1 MTPLPFQAIA
11 FDIDDTLS
19 VSKQSLQPAL
29 AQLLVKLSFLIP
41 IGIISGAKKDQILTQ
56 LMVNIEGAKR
66 ENFFLFPNGGAGAYT
81 YTPTGE
87 LVTIYEHAISEE
99 EAKKITAVAEKII
112 ADTKINEGHM
122 LYGEVVEWRGPS
134 VAISLL
140 GQTAPPEIKKDFD
153 PNQLKRLELIKLFK
167 EALPEFS
174 YRIGGGTT
182 IDINQ
187 PGIDKAF
194 GMREFSKLIAIPE
207 ENILYVG
214 DALYEGGNDYAVL
227 STNLKVHAVK
237 NPEDTERFLSSLFE
251 DVHD

>member
-1 MTPLPFQAIA
+1 MTTLPFQAIA

-19 VSKQSLQPAL
+19 VSKQPLQPVL
-29 AQLLVKLSFLIP
+29 AGLLAKLSFIVP

-56 LMVNIEGAKR
+56 LMANIEGAKK

-81 YTPTGE
+81 YTPEGE
-87 LVTIYEHAISEE
+87 LVTIYEHTISKE
-99 EAKKITAVAEKII
+99 EAEKIKTIAEKII
-112 ADTKINEGHM
+112 SDTKINEGHT

-140 GQTAPPEIKKDFD
+140 GQDTPPDIKRAFD
-153 PNQLKRLELIKLFK
+153 PDQAKRKMLLPYLQK
-167 EALPEFS
+167 ALPEYS
-174 YRIGGGTT
+174 IRIGGLTT

-194 GMREFSKLIAIPE
+194 GMREFSKLVIIPE

-227 STNLKVHAVK
+227 STNLKIHAVK
-237 NPEDTERFLSSLFE
+237 NPEDTEAFLSSLFQ
-251 DVHD
+251 DLHD

>member
-1 MTPLPFQAIA
+1 MTSLPFQAIA

-29 AQLLVKLSFLIP
+29 AQLLAKLSFLIP

-56 LMVNIEGAKR
+56 FMANIEGAKK

-87 LVTIYEHAISEE
+87 LVTIYEHTISEE
-99 EAKKITAVAEKII
+99 EAKKITTVAEKII

-140 GQTAPPEIKKDFD
+140 GQQAPPDIKRAFD
-153 PNQLKRLELIKLFK
+153 SDQAKRRILLPYLQK
-167 EALPEFS
+167 EFPEYS
-174 YRIGGGTT
+174 VRIGGLTT